1 MAFVSHAKEDWAFVQ
16 PFAEALLALGI
27 DARVYKWEKK
37 AGPERYIEEAVNADK
52 FVPVLSAASIR
63 SRGVLAEI
71 NANGDRIVNDP
82 DSVIPVILG
91 GLPKGKF
98 PEKLRGLEYVRE
110 DNPEQAAVQVA
121 RWIRGEKNP
130 EKPAII
136 DRSFVGRPD
145 WASTSTSSLAE
156 IRRLA
161 AGDAKAQNILGIM
174 LAKGGEIPQDY
185 VEAAKWFM
193 RAAEQ
198 EHAVAHVYAR
208 HNLGILHAEGN
219 GVEYDEEK
227 AAKFFRYAAE
237 HGVVQ
242 ARFNLGCLH
251 YNGRGVPQN
260 DAEAEKWYRGAAEL
274 GHAGAQ
280 FFLGGM
286 LSNKGNSQSNREAF
300 IWYSLAALNGIQVA
314 LHSRDEI
321 AKRMSPDEL
330 DAAKNAADQ
339 RNEEIRRKSAKS
351 GK

>member
-1 MAFVSHAKEDWAFVQ
+1 MGV
-16 PFAEALLALGI
+16 
-27 DARVYKWEKK
+27 DARVYKWDKK

-52 FVPVLSAASIR
+52 FIPVLSAASIR
-63 SRGVLAEI
+63 SSGVLAEI

-145 WASTSTSSLAE
+145 LAPMSTLSLSE

-174 LAKGGEIPQDY
+174 LAKGDGIPQDY
-185 VEAAKWFM
+185 AEAAKWFM

-198 EHAVAHVYAR
+198 EHAAAHVYAR
-208 HNLGILHAEGN
+208 HNLGILHAEGD

-242 ARFNLGCLH
+242 ARFNLGYLH
-251 YNGRGVPQN
+251 HNGRGILQN

-274 GHAGAQ
+274 GHAEAQ

-286 LSNKGNSQSNREAF
+286 LSNKGDSHSDRESF
-300 IWYSLAALNGIQVA
+300 VWYSLAALNGIQAA
-314 LHSRDEI
+314 LSSRDDI
-321 AKRMSPDEL
+321 AKRMSLDEL
-330 DAAKNAADQ
+330 EAANIAAD
-339 RNEEIRRKSAKS
+339 RRSEEIRRKSTSS